1 MSPPTPAEVEH
12 AEWPALKAY
21 AVKLGLNPKGRSAV
35 VRRRIL
41 DHLRSQGGAVE
52 WRAGRGEQAALL
64 TRLGLAD
71 VAASLWEST
80 ISLDAPAPWVG
91 LGTAYLRAKRLP
103 EAMKCY
109 DRAIGLGDPVARL
122 HKAHAHMQAGK
133 SDAALAE
140 VEEAINSNAGDV
152 RAWVRRAALA
162 EASGRT
168 DEAVASWAR
177 LVELGRGR
185 LGLARVLMRA
195 GHFEDA
201 GKALEAHLGE
211 RPGDALAWNNLG
223 ACLARR
229 GLWEKALDA
238 FRRASALD
246 THDAGILNNLG
257 VALAATGRREEGL
270 RRLEAARRIA
280 EDPRILLNEAA
291 LMERQRT
298 PAAAREAYE
307 RVLEVAP
314 AHPEAVAGKRR
325 VAPKRRAR
333 KVAAPRPVARR
344 VAERRP
350 ATKVV
355 RKPAKVPVKVP
366 ARRQVR
372 TPARRLAK
380 KPTMKAA
387 REPVRKPA
395 GPPAKKVVRKP
406 AKVPVKI
413 PARRP
418 VRKAVKRP
426 AKRPARKSAKAP
438 AKRPAKRPA
447 MRSAKPPAKK
457 AVRARPK
464 RKAPPARRRKGGKK
478 AARPK
483 PKKRR
488 RR

>member
-41 DHLRSQGGAVE
+41 DHLRSKGGAVE
-52 WRAGRGEQAALL
+52 WRAGKGEQAALL

-71 VAASLWEST
+71 VAVQLWEST

-91 LGTAYLRAKRLP
+91 LGTAYLRAKRVP

-109 DRAIGLGDPVARL
+109 DRAIRLGDPGARL
-122 HKAHAHMQAGK
+122 HKAHAHMQSGK

-140 VEEAINSNAGDV
+140 VEEAINSNAVDP

-195 GHFEDA
+195 GRFEDA

-223 ACLARR
+223 ACLAKR

-238 FRRASALD
+238 FRRGSALD
-246 THDAGILNNLG
+246 AHDAGILNNLG
-257 VALAATGRREEGL
+257 VALAATGREEEAL
-270 RRLEAARRIA
+270 RRLQAARKIV

-325 VAPKRRAR
+325 VAPRHRAR
-333 KVAAPRPVARR
+333 KAVPRPAPRRA
-344 VAERRP
+344 AKRRP
-350 ATKVV
+350 ARKVV
-355 RKPAKVPVKVP
+355 EKPARKPA
-366 ARRQVR
+366 R
-372 TPARRLAK
+372 
-380 KPTMKAA
+380 
-387 REPVRKPA
+387 
-395 GPPAKKVVRKP
+395 
-406 AKVPVKI
+406 VPVKI
-413 PARRP
+413 PA
-418 VRKAVKRP
+418 KRP
-426 AKRPARKSAKAP
+426 AKKPAA
-438 AKRPAKRPA
+438 
-447 MRSAKPPAKK
+447 PPAKK
-457 AVRARPK
+457 AVRVRPG
-464 RKAPPARRRKGGKK
+464 RRAPPAKPRKGGKR
-478 AARPK
+478 AARPAPK
-483 PKKRR
+483 PRR
-488 RR
+488 WGRR

>member
-21 AVKLGLNPKGRSAV
+21 AVKLGLNPKGRSAI
-35 VRRRIL
+35 VRRRIS
-41 DHLRSQGGAVE
+41 DHLRSKGGAVE
-52 WRAGRGEQAALL
+52 WRAGKAEQAALL

-71 VAASLWEST
+71 VAVQLWEST

-91 LGTAYLRAKRLP
+91 LGTAYLRAKRVP

-109 DRAIGLGDPVARL
+109 DRAIRLGDPGARL
-122 HKAHAHMQAGK
+122 HKAHAHMQSGK

-140 VEEAINSNAGDV
+140 VEEAINSDAGGV

-195 GHFEDA
+195 GRFEDA

-246 THDAGILNNLG
+246 TRDPGILNNLG
-257 VALAATGRREEGL
+257 VALAATGREEEAL
-270 RRLEAARRIA
+270 RRLQAARKIV

-325 VAPKRRAR
+325 VAPRHRAKKVVPEPAAR
-333 KVAAPRPVARR
+333 KVA
-344 VAERRP
+344 
-350 ATKVV
+350 
-355 RKPAKVPVKVP
+355 
-366 ARRQVR
+366 
-372 TPARRLAK
+372 
-380 KPTMKAA
+380 
-387 REPVRKPA
+387 
-395 GPPAKKVVRKP
+395 
-406 AKVPVKI
+406 
-413 PARRP
+413 
-418 VRKAVKRP
+418 KR
-426 AKRPARKSAKAP
+426 RPARKAVEKP
-438 AKRPAKRPA
+438 AKKPAA
-447 MRSAKPPAKK
+447 PPAKK
-457 AVRARPK
+457 AVRVRPG
-464 RKAPPARRRKGGKK
+464 RKAPPAKPKTLGKK
-478 AARPK
+478 AVRPAPK
-483 PKKRR
+483 PKRR
-488 RR
+488 GRR